1 MRNALVPYVIEETS
15 RGERSFDIY
24 SRLLKERI
32 VMLTEEV
39 NETTASLVVAQ
50 LLFLDSEDPDKDIH
64 FYINSPG
71 GSVSAGLAIYDTM
84 QLVRADVSTICM
96 GMAASMGAFLLAGG
110 AKGKRYILPNAEV
123 MIHQPLGGAQGQASD
138 IKITADHILATKDR
152 LNRIMAENT
161 GKDLA
166 TIEKDTDRDNWLTAE
181 QAVAYGLVDQII
193 TKK

>member
-1 MRNALVPYVIEETS
+1 
-15 RGERSFDIY
+15 
-24 SRLLKERI
+24 
-32 VMLTEEV
+32 
-39 NETTASLVVAQ
+39 
-50 LLFLDSEDPDKDIH
+50 
-64 FYINSPG
+64 
-71 GSVSAGLAIYDTM
+71 
-84 QLVRADVSTICM
+84 
-96 GMAASMGAFLLAGG
+96 
-110 AKGKRYILPNAEV
+110 

-152 LNRIMAENT
+152 LNRIMAANT

>member
-1 MRNALVPYVIEETS
+1 MIFRYFS
-15 RGERSFDIY
+15 
-24 SRLLKERI
+24 K
-32 VMLTEEV
+32 
-39 NETTASLVVAQ
+39 
-50 LLFLDSEDPDKDIH
+50 H
-64 FYINSPG
+64 YINSI
-71 GSVSAGLAIYDTM
+71 L
-84 QLVRADVSTICM
+84 
-96 GMAASMGAFLLAGG
+96 
-110 AKGKRYILPNAEV
+110 GKRYILPNAEV